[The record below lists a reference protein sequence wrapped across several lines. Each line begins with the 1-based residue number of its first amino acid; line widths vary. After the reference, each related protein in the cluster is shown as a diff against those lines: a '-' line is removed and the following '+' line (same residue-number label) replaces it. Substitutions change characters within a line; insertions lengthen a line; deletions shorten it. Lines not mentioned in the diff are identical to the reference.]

1 MGGLDAI
8 EMRELV
14 PSTTEHSLTYSASH
28 FILDRIPARGITK
41 AEHDA
46 WVSSSGR
53 AYTDRFVSAHQG
65 DFALASGDGTTKQTK
80 PDA

>member
-8 EMRELV
+8 EMKELI
-14 PSTTEHSLTYSASH
+14 PSTTEHPLSYASSH
-28 FILDRIPARGITK
+28 PILDRIPSRGITK

-46 WVSSSGR
+46 WVQRSGR

-65 DFALASGDGTTKQTK
+65 EYALASGDGTTKK
-80 PDA
+80 SKVDA

>member
-46 WVSSSGR
+46 WVS